1 MKKFTRPKSFPFA
14 PGVLVIL
21 MTLAALFTGCGDPA
35 KVDVQLEETA
45 PEVKVT
51 SYTQA
56 LDQLGMMTEIYDT
69 GLVKIQSQGIGDD
82 TGTSA
87 TTGGEIQRDITEI
100 MKSTLNAIGGNVQ
113 FIEYDP
119 AFIQNQMVTGYSD
132 FQEKLV
138 PDVVVTGGI
147 TEFDRG
153 LETRGQGTDVGAEA
167 DFTGMPTWLPSQ
179 SVGLEYSKDSKQG
192 KARITLDFN
201 LKDFK
206 TLAAI
211 KKMTTTN
218 SMVVNKAM
226 ANEEFGI
233 TIFGPSFGRKGSVK
247 KVQGRHN
254 VVRLLVQVSMIQMVG
269 KYLVLPYWK
278 LLGEDS
284 TPDPVVMDH
293 LKRSFYTMSVPEQIV
308 KCQELLYLYGYDVP
322 LTGQLD
328 AATLSALQQAVPAF
342 NPGLGA
348 IDMDTFVKL
357 YTGVPLDQSALGRRY
372 QLARL
377 YPQGAEIAE
386 TLPVGPTVSAPA
398 QVALVPQQAPAPAP
412 AAPAQVEAPAAP
424 QPQVQQQPQV
434 ASQPAP
440 KASKT
445 AAAKPA
451 PQQVSKPA
459 SAPQPASQQVSKPA
473 STPQRKKGMVGRIL
487 NDDEW

>member
-1 MKKFTRPKSFPFA
+1 MKNNAKPRFFP
-14 PGVLVIL
+14 GGLGL
-21 MTLAALFTGCGDPA
+21 LTLLIGAALILAGCAGDPA

-51 SYTQA
+51 SYTAA
-56 LDQLGMMTEIYDT
+56 LDRLGMMTEIYDT
-69 GLVKIQSQGIGDD
+69 GIVKIQSQGIGDD

-119 AFIQNQMVTGYSD
+119 AFIQNQMVTGYSN
-132 FQEKLV
+132 FEEKLI

-167 DFTGMPTWLPSQ
+167 DFTGLPGWLPSRT
-179 SVGLEYSKDSKQG
+179 VGIEYGSDSKQG

-201 LKDFK
+201 LKDFR

-233 TIFGPSFGRKGSVK
+233 TLFGPTFGRKGSVK

-269 KYLVLPYWK
+269 KYLVLPYWR
-278 LLGEDS
+278 LLGDDT
-284 TPDPVVMDH
+284 TPDDMVVGH
-293 LKRSFYTMSVPEQIV
+293 LNRSFFQMSPPEQIL
-308 KCQELLYLYGYDVP
+308 KCQELLYLHGFEVP
-322 LTGQLD
+322 LTGTLD
-328 AATLSALQQAVPAF
+328 AATVAALQQKRPNF
-342 NPGLGA
+342 NPASGA
-348 IDMDTFVKL
+348 VDLDTFMQL
-357 YTGVPLDQSALGRRY
+357 YVNVPTDQSALGRRY

-377 YPQGAEIAE
+377 YPQGTDFAEA
-386 TLPVGPTVSAPA
+386 LPSGRTVSAPA
-398 QVALVPQQAPAPAP
+398 VVVAQPPAPSVAAPAPTSSAPAPAVATSAP
-412 AAPAQVEAPAAP
+412 APRPAAAKAAVSSAAPA
-424 QPQVQQQPQV
+424 
-434 ASQPAP
+434 P
-440 KASKT
+440 KT
-445 AAAKPA
+445 
-451 PQQVSKPA
+451 
-459 SAPQPASQQVSKPA
+459 SAPVS
-473 STPQRKKGMVGRIL
+473 SRKKGMVGRML
-487 NDDEW
+487 SDDEW